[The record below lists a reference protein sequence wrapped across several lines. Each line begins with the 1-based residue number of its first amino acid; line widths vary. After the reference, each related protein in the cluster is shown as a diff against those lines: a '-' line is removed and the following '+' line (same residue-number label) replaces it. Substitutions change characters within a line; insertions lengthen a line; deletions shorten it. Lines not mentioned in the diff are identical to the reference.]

1 MKVLIKITVQFS
13 ELENTIKK
21 ISEIQ
26 DAYPGIEIE
35 VESQVIY

>member
-1 MKVLIKITVQFS
+1 MKTSLKVTVQFS

-26 DAYPGIEIE
+26 DMYPGVEIE
-35 VESQVIY
+35 VEFQVIL